1 MKNRKI
7 NIKEALTIIAFNIVL
22 LMIVIPIYFLNKSTF
37 MLLNSFYLVFLCN
50 LLFLLLLKARIK
62 KDKMKKN
69 INLLNIFTLINFEDE
84 RISYFLRKI
93 EIMNEKSVDI
103 KIIDFFEKVEKENK
117 FEYYSEIIKEY
128 DDFYIS
134 SIFINYYIFKEK
146 NDDNLLSENKS
157 LIDLSIEKNTDLKK
171 NNENFLFIF
180 IGIIIS
186 LIFVLLILYGGILKW
201 IVYFQY
207 WQYAFA
213 W

>member
-186 LIFVLLILYGGILKW
+186 LIFVLLILYGGILK
-201 IVYFQY
+201 
-207 WQYAFA
+207 
-213 W
+213 